1 MRLLLA
7 ISLTLF
13 LTTGAV
19 AQKTKKG
26 NRKFIYGTLEGLD
39 SYTGYFW
46 FDNVLTQMGQRIIY
60 KTDLVEKKGK
70 TLYAAKFHSFTSDS
84 LHLRTFPTMQHGFG
98 RIEAMIP
105 RIVSGRLE
113 LYSGHW
119 ANYYSFNESDHYYVF
134 TGSQNIRLI
143 RRKFKEQ
150 MKELLQDDEDI
161 IQRVDREEVTY
172 DDMPTII
179 YNYNRR
185 RK

>member
-1 MRLLLA
+1 MRTLLT
-7 ISLTLF
+7 ISLILF
-13 LTTGAV
+13 CITGAV

-26 NRKFIYGTLEGLD
+26 EREFTYGTLEGLD

-60 KTDLVEKKGK
+60 KKDLAEKRGK
-70 TLYAAKFHSFTSDS
+70 TLYAANFMAFYSDS
-84 LHLRTFPTMQHGFG
+84 LFLRTFPTMQYGFG

-113 LYSGHW
+113 LYSAHW
-119 ANYYSFNESDHYYVF
+119 ANYYSFKESDHYYLF
-134 TGSQNIRLI
+134 YGSQNIRLV

-150 MKELLQDDEDI
+150 MKELLQDDADI
-161 IQRVDREEVTY
+161 IQRIDREEVTY

-179 YNYNRR
+179 YNYNQR